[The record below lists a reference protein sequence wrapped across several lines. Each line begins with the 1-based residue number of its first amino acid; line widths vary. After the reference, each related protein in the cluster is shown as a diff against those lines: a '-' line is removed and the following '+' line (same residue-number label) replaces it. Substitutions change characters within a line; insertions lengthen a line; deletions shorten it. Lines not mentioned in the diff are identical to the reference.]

1 MEPIDWKTIK
11 EYEDILFDYCDGIAK
26 ITINRPQVYNAFRPQ
41 TNCEMLDAM
50 SICRERSDIGVIILT
65 GAGDKAFCSGGDQ
78 KVKGIGGYI
87 DENGVPR
94 LNVLDLHKAIR
105 SLPKPVIAMVNGYA
119 IGGSQRAI
127 HQLLHLNIKGAFGY
141 NPFLILSLPYLMALV
156 ITQWFDPRNRLA
168 RLKRMCHH
176 PIAVNTYL
184 ILIIVWWI
192 ARNILPFLRGSLPPT
207 I

>member
-94 LNVLDLHKAIR
+94 LN
-105 SLPKPVIAMVNGYA
+105 
-119 IGGSQRAI
+119 
-127 HQLLHLNIKGAFGY
+127 GAPSECTRFAQG
-141 NPFLILSLPYLMALV
+141 NPFTSQTCDRYG
-156 ITQWFDPRNRLA
+156 QRLCYRRRA
-168 RLKRMCHH
+168 CVACGM
-176 PIAVNTYL
+176 
-184 ILIIVWWI
+184 
-192 ARNILPFLRGSLPPT
+192 
-207 I
+207 